1 LIRSRPLAHPFRLP
15 VYVARRPP
23 APFCKTPSYDWRLT
37 QTPYNY
43 SALKFINLTRRT
55 EIGANSYYVEIGR
68 HRLMLD
74 CGMHPKNTGEDA
86 LPHLKAIADREIDAI
101 LISHAHQDHI
111 GTLPVAM
118 RRFPSAR
125 VFMTE
130 ATADIGNVLLHNSV
144 NVMTRQ
150 REEIGERSYPLFTHR
165 ETDRASERWRWC
177 PVRQRISIAGERA
190 PQCER
195 NALTFEFFDAGHV
208 LGSTGI
214 LLRAQGQTVFYTGDV
229 NFDDQT
235 IMEAAIFPEEKIDV
249 LIMECTRGDHAK
261 PAGWTRAGEERRLAE
276 TLEDA
281 FARGA
286 CVLIPV
292 FALGK
297 TQEILAMLYK
307 FRRESRKVSGEFPIY
322 IGGLSSKFTDIY
334 DRRARMTR
342 RQLPRLQLMRDV
354 APFILNDE
362 TVRDAPLR
370 AGRVYVLSSGMMIPK
385 TLSNV
390 FARRLIENPQH
401 SIFFVGYANPE
412 SPAGLL
418 RDAGSDGEVALDPDK
433 PPQRIRCNIEQFQ
446 FSAHATR
453 ETLIGYAKKLSPRK
467 IVLVHGDPPA
477 VEWMRTTL
485 SAELP
490 DSEVIMPDPGV
501 ELEL

>member
-1 LIRSRPLAHPFRLP
+1 M
-15 VYVARRPP
+15 
-23 APFCKTPSYDWRLT
+23 
-37 QTPYNY
+37 
-43 SALKFINLTRRT
+43 KFLNLTRRT
-55 EIGANSYYVEIGR
+55 EIGANSYYLEIGG
-68 HRLMLD
+68 HRLVLD

-86 LPHLKAIADREIDAI
+86 LPYLKAIAGRDIEAI

-111 GTLPVAM
+111 GTLPLIM

-130 ATADIGNVLLHNSV
+130 ATAEVGSVLLHNSV

-150 REEIGERSYPLFTHR
+150 REEVGEASYPLFTHR
-165 ETDRASERWRWC
+165 ETDRASERWRRC
-177 PVRQRISIAGERA
+177 PLCQRISIAGERA
-190 PQCER
+190 PQRER
-195 NALTFEFFDAGHV
+195 EALAFEFFEAGHV
-208 LGSTGI
+208 LGSAGI
-214 LLRAQGQTVFYTGDV
+214 LVRAEGKTVFYTGDV

-235 IMEAAIFPEEKIDV
+235 IMQAAVFTEEKIDV

-261 PAGWTRAGEERRLAE
+261 PGGWTRAGEERRFAE
-276 TLEDA
+276 ALESA
-281 FARGA
+281 FERGA

-307 FRRESRKVSGEFPIY
+307 FRRHRLLPEFPIY

-334 DRRARMTR
+334 DRRAHTTR
-342 RQLPRLQLMRDV
+342 RQLPRLQLMREA

-362 TVRDAPLR
+362 TVRDALLR
-370 AGRVYVLSSGMMIPK
+370 ARRAYVLSSGMMIPN

-390 FARRLIENPQH
+390 LARRLIENPQH

-418 RDAGSDGEVALDPDK
+418 REAGKGGEVALDPDK
-433 PPQRIRCNIEQFQ
+433 PPERVRCNIEQFQ

-453 ETLIGYAKKLSPRK
+453 EGLIEYARKISPRK

-477 VEWMRTTL
+477 VEWMRATL
-485 SAELP
+485 AAELLNT
-490 DSEVIMPDPGV
+490 DVIVPTPG
-501 ELEL
+501 EEIGL

>member
-1 LIRSRPLAHPFRLP
+1 
-15 VYVARRPP
+15 
-23 APFCKTPSYDWRLT
+23 
-37 QTPYNY
+37 
-43 SALKFINLTRRT
+43 LKFINLTRGT
-55 EIGANSYYVEIGR
+55 EIGANSYYLEVGR
-68 HRLMLD
+68 HRLVLD
-74 CGMHPKNTGEDA
+74 CGMHPKNTGEEA
-86 LPHLKAIADREIDAI
+86 LPNFKIIAGREIEAI

-111 GTLPVAM
+111 GTLPVLM
-118 RRFPSAR
+118 RRCPTAR

-130 ATADIGNVLLHNSV
+130 ATAEIGNTLLHNSV

-150 REEIGERSYPLFTHR
+150 RQEIGETSYPLFTHR

-190 PQCER
+190 PQRER
-195 NALTFEFFDAGHV
+195 DALTFELFDAGHV

-214 LLRAQGQTVFYTGDV
+214 LLRTESQTVFYTGDV

-261 PAGWTRAGEERRLAE
+261 PAGWTRASEERRLAE
-276 TLEDA
+276 AIGGA
-281 FARGA
+281 FDRRS

-297 TQEILAMLYK
+297 TQEMLAMLYK
-307 FRRESRKVSGEFPIY
+307 FRRERLLPEFPIY
-322 IGGLSSKFTDIY
+322 IGGLSSKMTDIY
-334 DRRARMTR
+334 DRRAHMTR
-342 RQLPRLQLMRDV
+342 RQLPRLQLMSEA

-370 AGRVYVLSSGMMIPK
+370 AGRVYILSSGMMIPK

-418 RDAGSDGEVALDPDK
+418 REAGTDGEVALDPDK
-433 PPQRIRCNIEQFQ
+433 PAQRIRCNIEQFQ

-453 ETLIGYAKKLSPRK
+453 EALVDYAKKLSPGK

-477 VEWMRTTL
+477 VEWMRATL

-490 DSEVIMPDPGV
+490 FSEVIVPEPGV
-501 ELEL
+501 EMEL

>member
-1 LIRSRPLAHPFRLP
+1 M
-15 VYVARRPP
+15 
-23 APFCKTPSYDWRLT
+23 
-37 QTPYNY
+37 
-43 SALKFINLTRRT
+43 KFINLTHRT
-55 EIGANSYYVEIGR
+55 EIGANSYYLEIGR
-68 HRLMLD
+68 HRLLLD

-130 ATADIGNVLLHNSV
+130 ATADVGSVLLHNSV

-150 REEIGERSYPLFTHR
+150 REEIGERLYPLFTHR

-177 PVRQRISIAGERA
+177 PMRQPISIAGERA
-190 PQCER
+190 PR
-195 NALTFEFFDAGHV
+195 PRTLSGLTFEFFDAGHV

-214 LLRAQGQTVFYTGDV
+214 LLRAEGQTVFYTGDV

-235 IMEAAIFPEEKIDV
+235 IMETAIFPDEKIDV
-249 LIMECTRGDHAK
+249 LVMECTRGDHAN

-276 TLEDA
+276 GLEDA
-281 FARGA
+281 FDRGA

-297 TQEILAMLYK
+297 TQETLAMLYK
-307 FRRESRKVSGEFPIY
+307 FRRKFRKLSGECPIY

-334 DRRARMTR
+334 DRRARMTH
-342 RQLPRLQLMRDV
+342 RQLPSLQLMRDV
-354 APFILNDE
+354 APFTLNDE

-390 FARRLIENPQH
+390 FARRLIENPKH

-418 RDAGSDGEVALDPDK
+418 RDAGVGGEVALDPDK

-453 ETLIGYAKKLSPRK
+453 ETLVEYAKKLSPRK

-477 VEWMRTTL
+477 VKWMRGML
-485 SAELP
+485 GAELP
-490 DSEVIMPDPGV
+490 ETDVIIPAPGEEVQ
-501 ELEL
+501 L

>member
-1 LIRSRPLAHPFRLP
+1 M
-15 VYVARRPP
+15 
-23 APFCKTPSYDWRLT
+23 
-37 QTPYNY
+37 
-43 SALKFINLTRRT
+43 KFLNLTRRT
-55 EIGANSYYVEIGR
+55 EIGANSYYLEIDG
-68 HRLMLD
+68 HGLVLD

-86 LPHLKAIADREIDAI
+86 LPYLKAIAGRDIEAI

-111 GTLPVAM
+111 GTLPLIM

-130 ATADIGNVLLHNSV
+130 ATAEVGSVLLHNSV

-150 REEIGERSYPLFTHR
+150 REEVGEASYPLFTHR
-165 ETDRASERWRWC
+165 ETDRASERWRRC
-177 PVRQRISIAGERA
+177 PLRQRISIAGERA
-190 PQCER
+190 PQRER
-195 NALTFEFFDAGHV
+195 EALAFEFFEAGHV
-208 LGSTGI
+208 LGSAGI
-214 LLRAQGQTVFYTGDV
+214 LVRAEGKTVFYTGDV

-235 IMEAAIFPEEKIDV
+235 IMQAAVFTEEKIDV

-261 PAGWTRAGEERRLAE
+261 PGGWTRAGEERRFAE
-276 TLEDA
+276 ALESA
-281 FARGA
+281 FERGA

-307 FRRESRKVSGEFPIY
+307 FRRHRLLPEFPIY

-334 DRRARMTR
+334 DRRAHTTR
-342 RQLPRLQLMRDV
+342 RQLPRLQLMREA

-362 TVRDAPLR
+362 TVRDALLR
-370 AGRVYVLSSGMMIPK
+370 ARRAYVLSSGMMIPN

-390 FARRLIENPQH
+390 LARRLIENPQH

-418 RDAGSDGEVALDPDK
+418 REAGKGGEVALDPDK
-433 PPQRIRCNIEQFQ
+433 PPQRVRCNIEQFQ

-453 ETLIGYAKKLSPRK
+453 EGLIEYASKISPHK

-477 VEWMRTTL
+477 VEWMRATL
-485 SAELP
+485 AAELP
-490 DSEVIMPDPGV
+490 TTDVIVPTPG
-501 ELEL
+501 EEIGL

>member
-1 LIRSRPLAHPFRLP
+1 
-15 VYVARRPP
+15 
-23 APFCKTPSYDWRLT
+23 
-37 QTPYNY
+37 
-43 SALKFINLTRRT
+43 LKFLNLTRRT
-55 EIGANSYYVEIGR
+55 EIGANSYYLEIRG
-68 HRLMLD
+68 HRLVLD

-86 LPHLKAIADREIDAI
+86 LPDLRAIAGREIEAI

-111 GTLPVAM
+111 GTLPVVM
-118 RRFPSAR
+118 RRFPRAR

-130 ATADIGNVLLHNSV
+130 ATAEVGNVLLHNSV

-150 REEIGERSYPLFTHR
+150 REEIGEMSYPLFTHR

-177 PVRQRISIAGERA
+177 PLHQRISIAGERA
-190 PQCER
+190 PQREKD
-195 NALTFEFFDAGHV
+195 ALTFEFFEAGHV
-208 LGSTGI
+208 LGSAGI
-214 LLRAQGQTVFYTGDV
+214 LVRAEGQTVFYSGDV

-235 IMEAAIFPEEKIDV
+235 IMQAAIFPEEKVDA

-261 PAGWTRAGEERRLAE
+261 PAGWTRPGEEQRFAQALVN
-276 TLEDA
+276 A
-281 FARGA
+281 FDRGA
-286 CVLIPV
+286 CVLVPV

-297 TQEILAMLYK
+297 TQEMLAMLYK
-307 FRRESRKVSGEFPIY
+307 FRRQSRMFSKEFPIY

-334 DRRARMTR
+334 DRRAQMTR
-342 RQLPRLQLMRDV
+342 RQLPRLQLMREV

-370 AGRVYVLSSGMMIPK
+370 PGRVYALSSGMMIPK

-390 FARRLIENPQH
+390 FARRLIENPRH
-401 SIFFVGYANPE
+401 SIFFVGYASPQ

-418 RDAGSDGEVALDPDK
+418 READTGGEVALDPDK
-433 PPQRIRCNIEQFQ
+433 PPQRVRCNIEQFQ

-453 ETLIGYAKKLSPRK
+453 EALIEYAKKISPRK
-467 IVLVHGDPPA
+467 IVLVHGDPSA
-477 VEWMRTTL
+477 VEWMRATL

-490 DSEVIMPDPGV
+490 DSEVIVPEPGV